1 MAFTDI
7 CNGYKQDP
15 LSTKDANGNPIVGH
29 RTVNLF
35 KMEMDDND
43 FSVQLKTTVTPHHQ
57 GDVDL
62 SGFTTQTNQYSL
74 GSCAGNATAD
84 SIELLNAVEGRP
96 PVQLSR
102 LFVYSMARMLQ
113 DDDGDGRNDLN
124 LDQGTYIRLCFEVLS
139 RFGICREDD
148 LVNGWPYDSNKVFVA
163 PSLRAQRQATGH
175 KIHSYYR
182 IRTDAD
188 ERLNDIITALR
199 ANHPVVFGTKVSS
212 DFLQLRGGETV
223 GFPKPGAPM
232 AGGHAL
238 ICVGFDSQ
246 RGFLIKNSW
255 GPGWGENGF
264 CYLAP
269 EYMTAEDTWDLWV
282 PTLGMDFKAT
292 DPT

>member
-1 MAFTDI
+1 MNYF
-7 CNGYKQDP
+7 GYKPDP
-15 LSTKDANGNPIVGH
+15 LSTRDASGNPVVGH

-43 FSVQLKTTVTPHHQ
+43 FTTQLKVAAKQTHA

-84 SIELLNAVEGRP
+84 SIELLNAVQRRP
-96 PVQLSR
+96 SVQLSR

-113 DDDGDGRNDLN
+113 DEDGDGRNDLN
-124 LDQGTYIRLCFEVLS
+124 LDKGTYIRLCFEVLS

-148 LVNGWPYDSNKVFVA
+148 TVNGWPYDTNKVFVA

-182 IRTDAD
+182 IRTEGED
-188 ERLNDIITALR
+188 RLNDIIAALR
-199 ANHPVVFGTKVSS
+199 ANHPMVFGTKITST
-212 DFLQLRGGETV
+212 FMQLRGEGPV
-223 GFPKPGAPM
+223 GPPKSGQPT
-232 AGGHAL
+232 AGGHAML
-238 ICVGFDSQ
+238 CVGYDSQ

-255 GPGWGENGF
+255 GAGWGADGF
-264 CYLAP
+264 CFFTP
-269 EYMTAEDTWDLWV
+269 EYMTFEDTWDLWV
-282 PTLGMDFKAT
+282 PTLGMDFNAS